1 MFKFSLKQTLRA
13 STRYGSIALVAG
25 VTAGCSGDMSRFSD
39 SIFTGSTDNQKQI
52 LSQESPTYDEVTT
65 GSISPPEKKLS
76 PVRETARVSPVQ
88 SADIAP
94 VKPVRS
100 AEPAPVEQ
108 AAHPAATKVRR
119 SGWSAEGGTRVT
131 VAPGESVSTISRRY
145 GVPIKAIRDANGLT
159 AQSTLT
165 AGQPLIIPTYVQA
178 GTITTSS
185 APSQRAPAVEPAKV
199 ERGTVEPPRVTPA
212 TRTATRSSPEKAL
225 RPTTYV
231 VQPGETLGG
240 IAERYGLRSA
250 DLLAANN
257 LDDANRIRSGQKLTI
272 PADRITASAPAKPT
286 TTAAKQK
293 VDNTVTG
300 AIPRPKPIVTARRT
314 TPVKAPAKPEPQKPK
329 DQVATRTQPVARA
342 TDSQSSSSNPPV
354 TENKVAATSSGSANP
369 TKGMFRWPVRGRVIQ
384 QFGTQVNGQHNDG
397 INLEVPEGTSVKAAE
412 AGKVIYAGNELKGY
426 GNLVLIRHR
435 NGWVTAYAHASKLMV
450 ARGEEVRRG
459 QIIAQAGATGS
470 VSRPQLHFE
479 LRRGSQPIDPLPY
492 LSGA

>member
-1 MFKFSLKQTLRA
+1 MR
-13 STRYGSIALVAG
+13 
-25 VTAGCSGDMSRFSD
+25 
-39 SIFTGSTDNQKQI
+39 
-52 LSQESPTYDEVTT
+52 
-65 GSISPPEKKLS
+65 
-76 PVRETARVSPVQ
+76 PVR

-100 AEPAPVEQ
+100 AEVAPVAP
-108 AAHPAATKVRR
+108 AARPAATKVRR
-119 SGWSAEGGTRVT
+119 SGWSAEGGTRVS

-145 GVPIKAIRDANGLT
+145 GVPIKAIREANGLT
-159 AQSTLT
+159 DQSTLN
-165 AGQPLIIPTYVQA
+165 AGQQIIIPTYVQA
-178 GTITTSS
+178 GTITTPS
-185 APSQRAPAVEPAKV
+185 ATVRQAPAVEPAPV
-199 ERGTVEPPRVTPA
+199 ERASIEPPRVKPA
-212 TRTATRSSPEKAL
+212 TRAATGITPEKSE
-225 RPTTYV
+225 RPSTYV

-240 IAERYGLRSA
+240 IAGRYGLRST

-257 LDDANRIRSGQKLTI
+257 LDNANRIRSGQKLII
-272 PADRITASAPAKPT
+272 PAGPVTAAAPAKPT
-286 TTAAKQK
+286 TAAAAPS

-300 AIPRPKPIVTARRT
+300 AIPRPKPIVTASRA
-314 TPVKAPAKPEPQKPK
+314 TPVKAPATPEPQKPK
-329 DQVATRTQPVARA
+329 DQYATRTRPVAPA
-342 TDSQSSSSNPPV
+342 VESPS
-354 TENKVAATSSGSANP
+354 KSSGSAVTENNVATTSSDTANA

-459 QIIAQAGATGS
+459 QIIARAGATGS